1 MEEKKGI
8 HYAWKIMVGCCF
20 LQAGALGAIM
30 NSGGIFFVPICND
43 LGFDRGAIALYLTFY
58 FIATTFTYPLV
69 AKLLLRWD
77 FRKFLTGCFLALA
90 ATEAAMGAFTQLWQ
104 WYVAGVVLGVA
115 GALVFVVASTVLI
128 ENWFVERRGM
138 ALGIAMCGSGIGGVV
153 FPIIGNMLIETIGWR
168 MAYPVIAI
176 IICVLVLPWTVH
188 VFRLH
193 PSDLGLE
200 PYGASMAK
208 EQEDNAADAE
218 AHVSG
223 MPAKRAITTL
233 GFACVF
239 LYAGIEALFSGYNNH
254 LPGFAESIGY
264 SAAFGASILSLAQL
278 GYTVATL
285 VMGWVTDKIGVAAST
300 YITLGITALSLLGFI
315 FFRTEL
321 PLVVSAFVFGMNS
334 VIITVSVPTLISE
347 LFGKKNFAQILSYSR
362 MSGVIGCFGA
372 AAVGAS
378 YDLTGSYVGSFVAG
392 IVILAVCAVL
402 VGIALSQKKK
412 LRARW
417 E

>member
-1 MEEKKGI
+1 MEEKKQGI
-8 HYAWKIMVGCCF
+8 HYAWRIMIGCCF

-43 LGFDRGAIALYLTFY
+43 LGLDRGAIALYLTFY
-58 FIATTFTYPLV
+58 FIATTFTYPFV
-69 AKLLLRWD
+69 AKFLPKWD
-77 FRKFLTGCFLALA
+77 FRKFLTGCFLILA
-90 ATEAAMGAFTQLWQ
+90 AVEAATGFFTELWQ
-104 WYVAGVVLGVA
+104 WYVGGVILGIA

-128 ENWFVERRGM
+128 ENWFVEKRGT

-153 FPIIGNMLIETIGWR
+153 FPILGNYLIETIGWR
-168 MAYPVIAI
+168 MAYPAIAV
-176 IICVLVLPWTVH
+176 IICILVLPWTMF

-200 PYGASMAK
+200 PYGAEKAK
-208 EQEDNAADAE
+208 EMEAAAANE
-218 AHVSG
+218 KG
-223 MPAKRAITTL
+223 MPAKKAIFTL
-233 GFACVF
+233 AFVCIF

-300 YITLGITALSLLGFI
+300 YITLGITALSLLGFS
-315 FFRTEL
+315 FFQDEI
-321 PLVVSAFVFGMNS
+321 PLIISAFVFGMNS
-334 VIITVSVPTLISE
+334 VIITISVPTLISDI
-347 LFGKKNFAQILSYSR
+347 FGKKHFAEILPYSR
-362 MSGVIGCFGA
+362 MSGIIGCFGA
-372 AAVGAS
+372 AAIGACF
-378 YDLTGSYVGSFVAG
+378 DITGSYVGSFLAG
-392 IVILAVCAVL
+392 VGILAACAIL

-412 LRARW
+412 LHERW